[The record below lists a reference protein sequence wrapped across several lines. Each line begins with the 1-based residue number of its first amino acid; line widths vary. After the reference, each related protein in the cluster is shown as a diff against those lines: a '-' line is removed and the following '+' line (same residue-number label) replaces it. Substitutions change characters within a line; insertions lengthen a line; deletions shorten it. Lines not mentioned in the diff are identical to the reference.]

1 MKRSTYVKLIVAAI
15 LIASLVVGMQVLSF
29 APPSP
34 VRYGV
39 TFSPEYA
46 RYLGID
52 PQKTFS
58 TIIDEWGFKDVRLAA
73 EWDTVEP
80 VKGKFNFTELD
91 ALMNQSAKGGVKVI
105 LAVGQKTPHWPEC
118 HLPVWTDTLSESEY
132 AAARNQYITT
142 VVERYKNHPA
152 LEIWQVENEP
162 LLDFGNCPPFSLTDL
177 KAELALVK
185 KLDPAH
191 GTLVTDSGEINSWQ
205 TTARIGDY
213 FGTTLYKVVWN
224 KYTGYLHYDW
234 FPPSWYRVRT
244 WLAGRSPA
252 TAFVIELQA
261 EPWLPDKPITE
272 VSFEEQ
278 DKSMSIERFKK
289 NVAFANRVGYSRI
302 YLWGAEWWYLQAVQG
317 RGEFAEYAKSL
328 NK

>member
-1 MKRSTYVKLIVAAI
+1 MKCSTYLKLIVVAI
-15 LIASLVVGMQVLSF
+15 LVGSFIVGMQVISF

-52 PQKTFS
+52 PQKTFA
-58 TIIDEWGFKDVRLAA
+58 TIINDWKFKDVRLAA

-80 VKGKFNFTELD
+80 SPGKFNFTELD
-91 ALMNQSAKGGVKVI
+91 SLMNQSAAAEVKVV

-118 HLPVWTDTLSESEY
+118 HLPAWATTLSDSAY
-132 AAARNQYITT
+132 AAARTEYIST

-162 LLDFGNCPPFSLTDL
+162 LLDFGSCPPFSVADL
-177 KAELALVK
+177 EAELALVK
-185 KLDPAH
+185 KLDPLH

-213 FGTTLYKVVWN
+213 FGTTLYKIVWN

-234 FPPSWYRVRT
+234 FPASLYRARA
-244 WLAGRSPA
+244 WLAKRSPE
-252 TAFVIELQA
+252 TAFIIELQA

-272 VSFEEQ
+272 VSIEEQ
-278 DKSMSIERFKK
+278 DKSMSIERLKK
-289 NVAFANRVGYSRI
+289 NVVFAHRVGFSRI
-302 YLWGAEWWYLQAVQG
+302 YLWGAEWWYLQAEAG